1 MCIRD
6 SNIKAKITPREKD
19 KILFNKVLLFKP
31 SVDQLFLICHRKLN
45 HLGIKDIN
53 NKNVKI
59 VPINDKASLLK
70 LLKELAYKRGQFT
83 LSSGQESEHYIN
95 CKPVTLSCEG
105 NALLSTLMVK
115 KLDEGS
121 RAVGGLTLGGD
132 PLVVGVAQRAFY
144 RGGHID
150 ALIVRKNPKD
160 YGTKEVIEGPKPE
173 KGSIVTV
180 LEDVT
185 TTGGSAMKAVNVL
198 RGAGYT
204 VNRVVAIVDRMEDH
218 SIWEHN
224 KIEFVSLFTLQD
236 IIND

>member
-1 MCIRD
+1 MTD
-6 SNIKAKITPREKD
+6 PAY
-19 KILFNKVLLFKP
+19 
-31 SVDQLFLICHRKLN
+31 
-45 HLGIKDIN
+45 
-53 NKNVKI
+53 
-59 VPINDKASLLK
+59 KASLLK

-83 LSSGQESEHYIN
+83 LSSGQKSEHYIN

-115 KLDEGS
+115 KLDEDC

-150 ALIVRKNPKD
+150 ALIVRKNPKG

-218 SIWEHN
+218 KIWEHN

>member
-1 MCIRD
+1 MTD
-6 SNIKAKITPREKD
+6 PTY
-19 KILFNKVLLFKP
+19 
-31 SVDQLFLICHRKLN
+31 
-45 HLGIKDIN
+45 
-53 NKNVKI
+53 
-59 VPINDKASLLK
+59 KASLLK

-115 KLDEGS
+115 KLDEDC

-150 ALIVRKNPKD
+150 ALIVRKNPKG

-198 RGAGYT
+198 RDAGYV
-204 VNRVVAIVDRMEDH
+204 VNRVVAIVDRMDDH
-218 SIWEHN
+218 SIWEKN
-224 KIEFVSLFTLQD
+224 NIEFKSLFTLQD
-236 IIND
+236 IIDD